1 MAENLDETKNKIVET
16 SKIVE
21 NTLQSIASQIGDIFQ
36 DALSEAEGITKIFGK
51 DVEKQLKSLAR
62 STDKM
67 IENQLKIN
75 AGQSSS
81 KDITK
86 QILDYETKREVL
98 AKRIANL
105 MGEQP
110 ELAAQLAEQLKD
122 VDTANSDYI
131 SGLIKQRK
139 ELERIE
145 SKMGVLGK
153 LVKGLN
159 KIPILGNLIDADKV
173 EVSMK
178 KAAAN
183 GTSPFIA
190 GFSAI
195 GKSMTSNLLDPL
207 TIFIFILKEALKAN
221 EQTVALGKALGTSSE
236 QYRENLAS
244 AARSSNNINV
254 TTENQVAA
262 FNELTKATGFAY
274 EFSAD
279 QLETQ
284 IKLTKQVG
292 LQADE
297 AANVQKFAV
306 LTGKTS
312 EETYKSFVSGLTSA
326 RNQLKV
332 GINFKATLA
341 EALKVSGQLSANLGN
356 DPIRIA
362 KAIVQA
368 KAFGMTLEQTAKTSE
383 SLLDFGSSIE
393 NELKAELLT
402 GKQLNLERARA
413 AALAGDQA
421 TVAEEIAKNI
431 GTAADFTKMN
441 VLEQKAL
448 AESVGMTADG
458 LADTLTNREQA
469 IKSGKSLAQVEEAAT
484 EKALERQA
492 IQDKFNQSI
501 LKLQDF
507 FGNLVAGPVGQLLDV
522 LSGALNII
530 NYFATPLKYIG
541 GLFLGIYGTML
552 AINGIGKV
560 IAITEGLSASIIGRK
575 AGYQS
580 ALLTSKIAENAAT
593 TFGNAQAAIGLA
605 TEEGKVSFK
614 QLSLALENETLVTK
628 TIAYGLALKDLIVER
643 AKALFSK
650 VGLLSIV
657 AQIAKLPALIGLKA
671 AEAAIATE
679 GAIAA
684 ISAASAL
691 TLGIGAVAIIA
702 GIAAVVGVI
711 KSMSDGVIG
720 PGGETIVSG
729 PKGSIKLDKNDS
741 LIAGTDLFGKG
752 ETNKGG
758 VTSKPMTV
766 GTGLFGKGETGKE
779 EITSPSIDLTPMI
792 TAINE
797 VRSAV
802 DRLYSK
808 DTSVN
813 MDGKKVGSGLT
824 QGSYKVA

>member
-1 MAENLDETKNKIVET
+1 MAENLDETKKKILET
-16 SKIVE
+16 SQIVE

-36 DALSEAEGITKIFGK
+36 DALSEADSITKIFGK
-51 DVEKQLKSLAR
+51 DIEKQLRSLAR

-67 IENQLKIN
+67 VENQLKIN
-75 AGQSSS
+75 AGQASS

-86 QILDYETKREVL
+86 QILEYETKREIL
-98 AKRIANL
+98 EKRINNL

-110 ELAAQLAEQLKD
+110 ELAAELAEQLKD
-122 VDTANSDYI
+122 VDTANDDYI
-131 SGLIKQRK
+131 SGLIEQRK

-159 KIPILGNLIDADKV
+159 KIPVLGNLIDADKV
-173 EVSMK
+173 EIAMK

-190 GFSAI
+190 GFSAV
-195 GKSMTSNLLDPL
+195 GKSIKSNLLDPL
-207 TIFIFILKEALKAN
+207 TIFTFILKQALKAN

-254 TTENQVAA
+254 TTANQVAA
-262 FNELTKATGFAY
+262 FNELAQATGFAY
-274 EFSAD
+274 EFNTD

-297 AANVQKFAV
+297 AANVQKFAI

-362 KAIVQA
+362 KAVVQA

-441 VLEQKAL
+441 VLQQKSL
-448 AESVGMTADG
+448 AESVGMTADQ
-458 LADTLTNREQA
+458 LADTLKNREQA
-469 IKSGKSLAQVEEAAT
+469 IASGKSLAQVTEEEAA
-484 EKALERQA
+484 KALERQN
-492 IQDKFNQSI
+492 IQDKFNAAV

-507 FGNLVAGPVGQLLDV
+507 FGNLVAGPVGGFLDMLIKSLDV
-522 LSGALNII
+522 LTAIAGVFGTIYVI
-530 NYFATPLKYIG
+530 NKGIAAIEALKYG
-541 GLFLGIYGTML
+541 YAVGSRAMELGK
-552 AINGIGKV
+552 NGIL
-560 IAITEGLSASIIGRK
+560 IARQAILGGE
-575 AGYQS
+575 
-580 ALLTSKIAENAAT
+580 LTK
-593 TFGNAQAAIGLA
+593 AIG
-605 TEEGKVSFK
+605 
-614 QLSLALENETLVTK
+614 
-628 TIAYGLALKDLIVER
+628 IAAAYAIANPIMAAVGLALAAGVG
-643 AKALFSK
+643 ALVYS
-650 VGLLSIV
+650 
-657 AQIAKLPALIGLKA
+657 QMDD
-671 AEAAIATE
+671 
-679 GAIAA
+679 
-684 ISAASAL
+684 
-691 TLGIGAVAIIA
+691 GI
-702 GIAAVVGVI
+702 
-711 KSMSDGVIG
+711 IG
-720 PGGETIVSG
+720 PGGETVVSG
-729 PKGSIKLDKNDS
+729 PKGSIQLNKNDS
-741 LIAGTDLFGKG
+741 IVAGTDLF
-752 ETNKGG
+752 
-758 VTSKPMTV
+758 SK
-766 GTGLFGKGETGKE
+766 GKE
-779 EITSPSIDLTPMI
+779 KEGTITPSIDLTPMI
-792 TAINE
+792 SAINE
-797 VRSAV
+797 VTSAV
-802 DRLYSK
+802 NRLYSK
-808 DTSVN
+808 DTSIS
-813 MDGKKVGSGLT
+813 MDGKKVGTTLT

>member
-75 AGQSSS
+75 AGQASSR
-81 KDITK
+81 DITK
-86 QILDYETKREVL
+86 QILEYETKREIL
-98 AKRIANL
+98 EKRINNL

-122 VDTANSDYI
+122 VDTANDDYI
-131 SGLIKQRK
+131 NGLIEQRK
-139 ELERIE
+139 ELEKIE

-153 LVKGLN
+153 LVKGFN
-159 KIPILGNLIDADKV
+159 KIPILGNLIDADKI
-173 EVSMK
+173 ETSMK

-195 GKSMTSNLLDPL
+195 GKSIKSNLLDPL
-207 TIFIFILKEALKAN
+207 TIFTFILKQALKAN

-262 FNELTKATGFAY
+262 FDELTKATGFAY

-297 AANVQKFAV
+297 AANVQKFAT

-312 EETYKSFVSGLTSA
+312 EETYKSFVRGLTSA

-383 SLLDFGSSIE
+383 SLLDFSSSIE

-441 VLEQKAL
+441 VFQQKAL
-448 AESVGMTADG
+448 AESVGMTADE
-458 LADTLTNREQA
+458 LANTLTNREQA
-469 IKSGKSLAQVEEAAT
+469 IKSGKSLAQVTEEEAA
-484 EKALERQA
+484 KALERQN

-507 FGNLVAGPVGQLLDV
+507 FGSLVAGPVGQLLDSLIKIIGLVSNV
-522 LSGALNII
+522 LQPILNVV
-530 NYFATPLKYIG
+530 FEPLSWAVG
-541 GLFLGIYGTML
+541 MLGKM
-552 AINGIGKV
+552 
-560 IAITEGLSASIIGRK
+560 EGLLKGILAVYVGIKTAQLTSNVLGAIQTSILVAQGDALAVQSVLQEKNLAKLIIYRAVSTTQLVIEK
-575 AGYQS
+575 AKSFYMMIQQTS
-580 ALLTSKIAENAAT
+580 LLT
-593 TFGNAQAAIGLA
+593 QLA
-605 TEEGKVSFK
+605 
-614 QLSLALENETLVTK
+614 
-628 TIAYGLALKDLIVER
+628 R
-643 AKALFSK
+643 
-650 VGLLSIV
+650 
-657 AQIAKLPALIGLKA
+657 LPALIGLKA
-671 AEAAIATE
+671 TEAAIAS
-679 GAIAA
+679 GIAISS
-684 ISAASAL
+684 ISAASAV
-691 TLGIGAVAIIA
+691 TLGIGIAAIVA
-702 GIAAVVGVI
+702 GIAVGVAAM
-711 KSMSDGVIG
+711 KSMKDGIIG

-741 LIAGTDLFGKG
+741 LIAGTDLFGKD
-752 ETNKGG
+752 ETNKEGI
-758 VTSKPMTV
+758 TSKPMTV

-802 DRLYSK
+802 DRLYNK

-813 MDGKKVGSGLT
+813 MDGKKVGSTLT

>member
-1 MAENLDETKNKIVET
+1 MAENLDETKKKILET
-16 SKIVE
+16 SQIVE

-36 DALSEAEGITKIFGK
+36 DALSEADGITKIFGK
-51 DVEKQLKSLAR
+51 DIEKQLKSLAR

-67 IENQLKIN
+67 VENQLKIN
-75 AGQSSS
+75 AGQASS

-86 QILDYETKREVL
+86 QILEYETKREIL
-98 AKRIANL
+98 EKRINNL

-110 ELAAQLAEQLKD
+110 ELAAELAEQLKD
-122 VDTANSDYI
+122 VDTANDDYI
-131 SGLIKQRK
+131 SGLIEQRK

-159 KIPILGNLIDADKV
+159 KIPVLGNLIDADEV
-173 EVSMK
+173 EIAMK

-190 GFSAI
+190 GFSAV
-195 GKSMTSNLLDPL
+195 GKSIKSNLLDPL
-207 TIFIFILKEALKAN
+207 TIFTFILKQALKAN

-254 TTENQVAA
+254 TTANQVAA
-262 FNELTKATGFAY
+262 FNELAQATGFAY
-274 EFSAD
+274 EFNTD

-297 AANVQKFAV
+297 AANVQKFAI

-341 EALKVSGQLSANLGN
+341 EALKVSGQLSSNLGN

-362 KAIVQA
+362 KAVVQA

-441 VLEQKAL
+441 VLQQKSL
-448 AESVGMTADG
+448 AESVGMTADQ
-458 LADTLTNREQA
+458 LADTLKNREQA
-469 IKSGKSLAQVEEAAT
+469 IASGKSLAQVTEEEAA
-484 EKALERQA
+484 KALERQN
-492 IQDKFNQSI
+492 IQDKFNAAV

-507 FGNLVAGPVGQLLDV
+507 FGNLVAGPVGGFLEALTEMLPLIEGIGV
-522 LSGALNII
+522 GMGVWWTLSKGIALYNMISSGALVKQLASLPAI
-530 NYFATPLKYIG
+530 
-541 GLFLGIYGTML
+541 LGFKT
-552 AINGIGKV
+552 
-560 IAITEGLSASIIGRK
+560 TEAAVTTETAVASI
-575 AGYQS
+575 
-580 ALLTSKIAENAAT
+580 T
-593 TFGNAQAAIGLA
+593 T
-605 TEEGKVSFK
+605 
-614 QLSLALENETLVTK
+614 
-628 TIAYGLALKDLIVER
+628 
-643 AKALFSK
+643 
-650 VGLLSIV
+650 
-657 AQIAKLPALIGLKA
+657 
-671 AEAAIATE
+671 
-679 GAIAA
+679 
-684 ISAASAL
+684 ASAL
-691 TLGIGAVAIIA
+691 TLGIGIAAVIA
-702 GIAAVVGVI
+702 GIAAAVGAM
-711 KSMSDGVIG
+711 KSMDDGIIG
-720 PGGETIVSG
+720 PGGETVVSG
-729 PKGSIKLDKNDS
+729 PKGSIQLNKNDS
-741 LIAGTDLFGKG
+741 IVAGTDLF
-752 ETNKGG
+752 
-758 VTSKPMTV
+758 SK
-766 GTGLFGKGETGKE
+766 GKE
-779 EITSPSIDLTPMI
+779 KEGTITPSIDLTPMI
-792 TAINE
+792 SAINE
-797 VRSAV
+797 VTSAV
-802 DRLYSK
+802 NRLYSK
-808 DTSVN
+808 DTSIS
-813 MDGKKVGSGLT
+813 MDGKKVGTTLT